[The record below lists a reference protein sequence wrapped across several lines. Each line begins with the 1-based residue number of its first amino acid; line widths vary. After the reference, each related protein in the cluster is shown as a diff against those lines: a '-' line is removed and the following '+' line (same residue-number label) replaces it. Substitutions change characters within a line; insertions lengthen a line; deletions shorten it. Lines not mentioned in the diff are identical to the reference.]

1 VCCSVLQCIAVHCS
15 VLQCVAV
22 CCSVLQCVA
31 VCCSVSQYVAVC
43 CSVLQC
49 VAAVSTREIPVQVHS
64 VSQCRQQPQIEQ
76 MTKSEQESESAPT
89 GVISEP
95 FVAIAVCC
103 SVLQCVAV
111 CCSVLQCVAVRAV
124 AGERVPRGLLRLCV
138 HTITVTHT
146 GSTYCCA
153 EQTLSLWL
161 VVSGFMALSTKTACS
176 ISLYVHNMVLLA
188 KRA

>member
-1 VCCSVLQCIAVHCS
+1 MCCS

-22 CCSVLQCVA
+22 CRSALQCVA

-103 SVLQCVAV
+103 SVLPCVAV
-111 CCSVLQCVAVRAV
+111 CCSVLPCVLSREKESLAACCACAFTLSQSHTQAVRIAV
-124 AGERVPRGLLRLCV
+124 LNKHCRCG
-138 HTITVTHT
+138 
-146 GSTYCCA
+146 
-153 EQTLSLWL
+153 
-161 VVSGFMALSTKTACS
+161 
-176 ISLYVHNMVLLA
+176 
-188 KRA
+188 